1 MTTNPSFETALALQ
15 RDGDIAKAAGIYE
28 RLLRDNPNDP
38 QALHYLGL
46 AYMQLGNLPGASD
59 LLERSTKLDP
69 ADANAL
75 NDYGIVKSKLGDN
88 VSALRL
94 FDRALALNSCHID
107 ALSNVAAVLNSQRLP
122 YEALPYLERL
132 SALQPNSVD
141 TGFRLGQTCLKL
153 GDAERAIKS
162 LRRVV
167 DLHPDHTQARL
178 LLGEALESVGKF
190 TQARALY
197 LTVLRRD
204 DNNIVA
210 LSRLLGLP
218 EGQSEESWVEKARQ
232 LVHSGTIVDS
242 DCVRLRLALGQH
254 YDRHGAFGE
263 AFENFRAGR
272 ALKYAKAPFDSR
284 GYTQTIDRLM
294 ATFTT
299 ELFAALPRHGI
310 TSDRPIFIVG
320 MPRSGTT
327 LVEQILASHSK
338 VAGGGE
344 MTAMLTIDSQIH
356 HLHGGRRP
364 YPEGIRAVET
374 SDLERMAQQYL
385 RRLDRVSKTA
395 DRVTD
400 KQPFNFIH
408 LGLIAVLL
416 PGAQII
422 HCRRNPLDTCLS
434 CYFTTFAD
442 EFQFANDLNTV
453 GKYYLDYH
461 RLMAHWRKVLPVQVL
476 DVQYEELV
484 SDTARVVGE
493 MLDHCRLSW
502 EDSCLAFQ
510 DTRRPVRTPSR
521 WQVRQPIYSGSVGRW
536 KNYDA
541 YLQPLKAML
550 SAINA

>member
-1 MTTNPSFETALALQ
+1 MTTNSSFETALALQ
-15 RDGDIAKAAGIYE
+15 RDGDITKAAGIYE
-28 RLLRDNPNDP
+28 RLVRVNPNDS

-46 AYMQLGNLPGASD
+46 AYMQLGNLPGASAV
-59 LLERSTKLDP
+59 LERSLNVDP

-75 NDYGIVKSKLGDN
+75 NDYGIVKSKLGEN
-88 VSALRL
+88 ERALQL

-132 SALQPNSVD
+132 SALQPDSVE
-141 TGFRLGQTCLKL
+141 TSFRLAQTCLKL
-153 GDAERAIKS
+153 GDADRAIAG
-162 LRRVV
+162 LRRII
-167 DLHPDHTQARL
+167 DLQPDHGRARL
-178 LLGEALESVGKF
+178 LLGEALESVGRF

-197 LTVLRRD
+197 LAVLRRD

-218 EGQSEESWVEKARQ
+218 EGEPEQAWVDKARD
-232 LVHSGTIVDS
+232 LVHSRTTADS
-242 DCVRLRLALGQH
+242 DRIRLRLALGQH
-254 YDRHGAFGE
+254 YDRNGAYAE

-272 ALKYAKAPFDSR
+272 ALKFAKAPFDTR
-284 GYTQTIDRLM
+284 GYTHTIDRLI
-294 ATFTT
+294 ATFTP
-299 ELFAALPRHGI
+299 ELFSALPRHGVK
-310 TSDRPIFIVG
+310 SDRPIFIVG

-344 MTAMLTIDSQIH
+344 LTAMMTIDSQIH
-356 HLHGGRRP
+356 HLRGARRP
-364 YPEGIRAVET
+364 YPEGIRDLET
-374 SDLERMAQQYL
+374 PDLERMAEQYL

-416 PGAQII
+416 PRAQII
-422 HCRRNPLDTCLS
+422 HCRRDPLDTCLS
-434 CYFTTFAD
+434 CYFTSFAE

-461 RLMAHWRKVLPVQVL
+461 RLMAHWRRALSIPVLE
-476 DVQYEELV
+476 VQYEDLV
-484 SDTARVVGE
+484 SNTARVVGE
-493 MLDHCRLSW
+493 VLDHCQLPW

-510 DTRRPVRTPSR
+510 DTRRSVRTPSR
-521 WQVRQPIYSGSVGRW
+521 WQVRQPIYSRSVGRW

-541 YLQPLKAML
+541 YLQPLKEML
-550 SAINA
+550 SAIMA